1 MTGSDGRPELDLL
14 GIGNAIVDIL
24 AHTEEAVLD
33 AEGLP
38 KGSMTLIDAARAD
51 AIYGRMGPGVEVSG
65 GSVANS
71 VVGAASLGSRAAY
84 VGKVRDDEFGR
95 VFAHDIRAAGVRFET
110 PPATGGAPTAR
121 CLILVTPDAH
131 RTMSTYLGACVELG
145 PEDIDEDL
153 VGRAAVTYLEGYL
166 WDPPRAKE
174 AFRVA
179 MAAARGAGRR
189 VALTLSDAFCV
200 DRYRAEFLAL
210 MRTATVDIV
219 FANEH
224 ELHSLYQTADLDS
237 AVNALREDVRLG
249 VVTRSEKGCLV
260 VTREETVAIQ
270 AYPVERLVD
279 ATGAGDLFEA
289 GFLVG
294 SARGSDHRSA
304 ARLGALV
311 ASEVI
316 QHMGARP
323 EVSLRTLAEQNGF
336 EL

>member
-38 KGSMTLIDAARAD
+38 KGSMTLIDAPRAD

-200 DRYRAEFLAL
+200 ERHRDEFLAL
-210 MRTATVDIV
+210 VDGEVDIL
-219 FANEH
+219 FANEL
-224 ELHSLYQTADLDS
+224 ELLSLYQAPELGS
-237 AVNALREDVRLG
+237 AVDAVRGRCEVAL
-249 VVTRSEKGCLV
+249 VTRSEHGSLV
-260 VTREETVAIQ
+260 VTADEVVEVPAH
-270 AYPVERLVD
+270 PVTRLVD
-279 ATGAGDLFEA
+279 TTGAGDLYAA
-289 GFLVG
+289 GFLHG
-294 SARGSDHRSA
+294 LTHGLPHAESA
-304 ARLGALV
+304 ALGALA

-316 QHMGARP
+316 SHFGARP
-323 EVSLRTLAEQNGF
+323 EADLGALARAARG
-336 EL
+336 